1 MLIDEPERIISAIE
15 QHTKLQRTEILARM
29 KKKQEEFAGLIND
42 AAAAYA
48 LAREMGIAMEDTKTV
63 EFAKLSGVSAGAAGI
78 NALARVLHIF
88 PVRTFERNGRQG
100 RVCNIAIADES
111 GSATLVLWDRDV
123 DQVEKGAIERDSL
136 LEIRGAHAKQSQ
148 QGIEL
153 HVGMSASVAKRGD
166 APAGARLPTKI
177 SELRAESNDVDVYCR
192 ITEDVTAKEF
202 GRNGTKSELASCTV
216 ADDSGTVRLVAWEHN
231 AAALKRFKKG
241 DAIKVESGYAKQA
254 QRGPELHVGKK
265 GRIAPTN
272 ALLPALDEL
281 ATTQSAQF
289 AELKAGDV
297 RKISA
302 KITDFFRAVQYTACA
317 SCRKRIDVSPC
328 PFCGG
333 AAAQRYALSV
343 MLDDTTMAL
352 NAVMF
357 GDTVKKF
364 LKVNALA
371 DDISPEVV
379 ANLKKEELV
388 GRQMSAIARAK
399 TNALSGQLEL
409 VVEEIL

>member
-1 MLIDEPERIISAIE
+1 MLIDEPERIVSEIE
-15 QHTKLQRTEILARM
+15 KHTKLQRAEILARM

-48 LAREMGIAMEDTKTV
+48 LAREMGIAVEDKQAI
-63 EFAKLSGVSAGAAGI
+63 EFSKLSEVSAGAGSV
-78 NALARVLHIF
+78 NAVARVLHIF

-123 DQVEKGAIERDSL
+123 ELVEKGAIERDAL
-136 LEIRGAHAKQSQ
+136 LEIRGAHVKQAR
-148 QGIEL
+148 QGVEL
-153 HVGMSASVAKRGD
+153 HAGMSTSVVKRD
-166 APAGARLPTKI
+166 VLAGARLPVKI
-177 SELRAESNDVDVYCR
+177 SELRSESNDVDVYCR
-192 ITEDVTAKEF
+192 ITDEVAAKEF
-202 GRNGTKSELASCTV
+202 ERNGAKSELASCTV
-216 ADDSGTVRLVAWEHN
+216 ADDSGAVRLVAWEQN

-241 DAIKVESGYAKQA
+241 DAVKVESGYAKQA
-254 QRGPELHVGKK
+254 QRGLELHVGKK
-265 GRIAPTN
+265 GRIAPTA

-281 ATTQSAQF
+281 TATPSAQF

-297 RKISA
+297 RKVSA
-302 KITDFFRAVQYTACA
+302 KITEFFRAVQYSACA
-317 SCRKRIDVSPC
+317 SCKKRIDVEKC

-333 AAAQRYALSV
+333 VAAQRYALSV

-388 GRQMSAIARAK
+388 GKQVSAIARAK
-399 TNALSGQLEL
+399 TNALNGQLEIVL
-409 VVEEIL
+409 EEIL